1 MNVGL
6 RLALTLVAALLICT
20 IWTVSGAP
28 DLSYFIEVQRDG
40 NASVTLVVT
49 DSGGSH
55 FYTYLPRFERWEYIV
70 WSGQL
75 LNVTE
80 RETQYYFYK
89 NVSFSYLAGGSD
101 IFGMNISFAFPFA
114 SLCIGD
120 RGWFMSPLLGAPP
133 EASVKIRVKVSGLA
147 KILDVTLNDAP
158 ITYRSS
164 GESIWIDASSRGL
177 ATGGRVVI
185 NYKLSEPLADEVFEF
200 SFNRLVVKVA
210 SPPLYRGFAGKIANI
225 TSLALPKLGRYLG
238 YSPDTVEYKFFLP
251 AQLGLSALGYV
262 IGEDI
267 NVGGEGAIHLN
278 LALLRFKEGYL
289 EATVLHELV
298 HKALGAAG
306 VPANQELRWFH
317 EGVAQYVSLRVCE
330 ELGLDVSDE
339 ESSLE
344 SAIWM
349 FKQGLA
355 KPGFIQRWTP
365 SGNEASYYAAS
376 YFVISEL
383 AKPRGGMAF
392 IEAVVREIR
401 KRGGVKNNQD
411 LISAISSAAGEDLS
425 SLFAEWGFS
434 IERPAGARR
443 NVAIVAA
450 LALIAAVAFSLYII
464 LRQRE
469 RAKCPFCYAEI
480 QREAVY
486 CPYCGYPLKQG
497 ERSGL
502 TSPS

>member
-1 MNVGL
+1 MGP
-6 RLALTLVAALLICT
+6 RLALILIATLLICT
-20 IWTVSGAP
+20 IWTVNGAP
-28 DLSYFIEVQRDG
+28 DLSYFIEVQRGG

-55 FYTYLPRFERWEYIV
+55 FYTYLPRFEEWKYTV

-80 RETQYYFYK
+80 KETQYYFYK
-89 NVSFSYLAGGSD
+89 NVSFSYLTDDSG
-101 IFGMNISFAFPFA
+101 IFSMNISFAFPFA
-114 SLCIGD
+114 SLCIGN
-120 RGWFMSPLLGAPP
+120 RGWFMSPLLGAPS
-133 EASVKIRVKVSGLA
+133 EAYVKVQVKIDGLA
-147 KILDVTLNDAP
+147 KILDVRLNDAP
-158 ITYRSS
+158 IIYRSS

-185 NYKLSEPLADEVFEF
+185 NYELSEPLADEVFEF
-200 SFNRLVVKVA
+200 SFNRLVVKVT
-210 SPPLYRGFAGKIANI
+210 SPPPYRGFAGRIANV
-225 TSLALPKLGRYLG
+225 TSLALPKLGRYFG

-251 AQLGLSALGYV
+251 AQLGLGALGYV

-289 EATVLHELV
+289 EATVVHELV

-330 ELGLDVSDE
+330 ELGLDVGDE

-344 SAIWM
+344 NAIWM

-355 KPGFIQRWTP
+355 KPGFVQRWTP

-383 AKPRGGMAF
+383 AKSRGGINF
-392 IEAVVREIR
+392 VEAVVREIK
-401 KRGGVKNNQD
+401 KRGGVRNNQD

-434 IERPAGARR
+434 IEGPAGTRR

-450 LALIAAVAFSLYII
+450 LTLIAAVAFSLYII

-469 RAKCPFCYAEI
+469 RARCPYCYAEVP
-480 QREAVY
+480 RDAVY
-486 CPYCGYPLKQG
+486 CPYCGYPLKPG
-497 ERSGL
+497 EEGGL